1 MWTGQESTN
10 TKLLEVLIIKFKN
23 TRDIKKI
30 LDYSGKEYFMKFGCC
45 ISINNILKAKEFGYN
60 FIELSAKD
68 IMEIKDSIWKTT
80 KKQILESNIK
90 VIGFN
95 AFCDGRNPIVGP
107 NVNIEKLTQYLV
119 EVIERAADLKCQNI
133 GIGAPTARILPESFS
148 YEIATAQMKHFLDIA
163 ARKASKYNINILY
176 EAINPKECNFG
187 TSTYEIYNLVK
198 ELNVPN
204 LKIVW
209 DVFHSINSGE
219 QYEELKNIFY
229 KVEHIH
235 ICSWSKD
242 LKRFYPLQKDK
253 KYLYE
258 LCIYLASQHYDK
270 TISIEAPDSNFEK
283 DGLISIKMY
292 NDILNTIALY
302 D

>member
-1 MWTGQESTN
+1 
-10 TKLLEVLIIKFKN
+10 
-23 TRDIKKI
+23 
-30 LDYSGKEYFMKFGCC
+30 MKFGCC
-45 ISINNILKAKEFGYN
+45 ISIDNILKAKEFGYD

-68 IMEIKDSIWKTT
+68 VMEIKDSIWETT
-80 KKQILESNIK
+80 KKQILKSNIT

-95 AFCDGRNPIVGP
+95 AFCDERNPIVGP
-107 NVNIEKLTQYLV
+107 NVNIEKLTQYLSK
-119 EVIERAADLKCQNI
+119 VIKRAADLKCQNI

-148 YEIATAQMKHFLDIA
+148 YETATTQMKHFLDIA
-163 ARKASKYNINILY
+163 ARKASKYNMTILY

-187 TSTYEIYNLVK
+187 TSTHEIYNLVK
-198 ELNVPN
+198 ELNIPN

-219 QYEELKNIFY
+219 QYEELTNIFNQ
-229 KVEHIH
+229 VEHVH

-253 KYLYE
+253 KFLHE
-258 LCIYLASQHYDK
+258 LCIYLASQQYDK
-270 TISIEAPDSNFEK
+270 TISIEAPDSNFEN
-283 DGLISIKMY
+283 DGLASIKMY
-292 NDILNTIALY
+292 HDILNAITPY